1 MGMKDIERSSRLTD
15 HQKHLIEENLEFA
28 KKVAFKSSVAKSLN
42 KDDVIDLATEA
53 LVKAAT
59 RYNPDRE
66 VKFTSFAY
74 RVIQNH
80 LIDAFKRDFK
90 DVLVPDFE
98 DQQLINRSGD
108 YEVVDFEQKHRLYE
122 FLIKNQHD
130 REINLLIHRYFNN
143 EDKATTQ
150 SELTEFY
157 NLSQAQLSYL
167 ERKAKERLQQQLSHF

>member
-1 MGMKDIERSSRLTD
+1 MKELERSSQQLTETQKQLIVD
-15 HQKHLIEENLEFA
+15 HLEFA

-42 KDDVIDLATEA
+42 YDDVIDLATEG
-53 LVKAAT
+53 LIKAAT
-59 RYNPDRE
+59 KYEAGRE

-80 LIDAFKRDFK
+80 LIDNFKK
-90 DVLVPDFE
+90 DYKDLLVSDFE
-98 DQQLINRSGD
+98 DETSQQNLISNEMAD
-108 YEVVDFEQKHRLYE
+108 HEQKQRLYE
-122 FLIKNQHD
+122 FLIENHHD

-167 ERKAKERLQQQLSHF
+167 EKKAKERVQQQLSKF

>member
-1 MGMKDIERSSRLTD
+1 MKELERTSQQLTET
-15 HQKHLIEENLEFA
+15 QKQLIVDNLEFA

-42 KDDVIDLATEA
+42 YDDVIDLATEG
-53 LVKAAT
+53 LIKAAT
-59 RYNPDRE
+59 RYQPDRE

-80 LIDAFKRDFK
+80 LIDVFKRDFK
-90 DVLVPDFE
+90 DVLVSDFE
-98 DQQLINRSGD
+98 DEELLQPSHCNEAAG
-108 YEVVDFEQKHRLYE
+108 YEQKQRLYK
-122 FLIKNQHD
+122 FLIENQHD

-167 ERKAKERLQQQLSHF
+167 EKKGKERLQQQLLHF